1 MNFTPPP
8 DVDSMV
14 TWRMSGHKVAS
25 TVDVS
30 KGKSCRHAMIAIVA
44 QGCSGLVEQGRYAS
58 GYVPKGYYGPCFI

>member
-14 TWRMSGHKVAS
+14 TWRSGQKVAN

-30 KGKSCRHAMIAIVA
+30 KGKPCRHAMIAIVA
-44 QGCSGLVEQGRYAS
+44 QGCSGLVEQGRDAS
-58 GYVPKGYYGPCFI
+58 GYIPKGYHGPCLM